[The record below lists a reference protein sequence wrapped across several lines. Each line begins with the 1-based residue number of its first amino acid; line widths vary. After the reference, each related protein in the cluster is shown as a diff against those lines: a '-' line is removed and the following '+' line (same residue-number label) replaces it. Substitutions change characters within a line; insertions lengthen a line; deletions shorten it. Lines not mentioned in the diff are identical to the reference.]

1 MSQST
6 QTLTSGTLGQ
16 VTAAVYRVLV
26 LEILFLATA
35 SPGLILL
42 ITLSPDPS
50 NAPLLALS
58 LLPAGSAFSALIF
71 AWRVST
77 GEEHLAPATSFWRG
91 YRLNA
96 LSTLR
101 WWWLVLTVIAILG
114 VNIAF
119 LDAVIPP
126 GLPLILAGA
135 AQGVVFLLV
144 AVAALHAMVINSL
157 YNFRTR
163 DVLRLALRLL
173 RSSPRATIGA
183 AAIVIAGAGVVGVGS
198 EIALIAIASI
208 AAALVLQ
215 NAHTLTADIEEK
227 YIA

>member
-1 MSQST
+1 MSQMTES
-6 QTLTSGTLGQ
+6 LTSGTLGQ
-16 VTAAVYRVLV
+16 ITAAVYRVIV

-42 ITLSPDPS
+42 VALSPDPS
-50 NAPLLALS
+50 NAPLVALS
-58 LLPAGSAFSALIF
+58 LIPAGPAFSAVIF
-71 AWRVST
+71 AWRAST
-77 GEEHLAPATSFWRG
+77 GEEHLAPAQSFWRG

-96 LSTLR
+96 ISTLR

-114 VNIAF
+114 INVAF
-119 LDAVIPP
+119 LDAVVPP
-126 GLPLILAGA
+126 GLPLVLAGA
-135 AQGVVFLLV
+135 AQGVVFLLA

-163 DVLRLALRLL
+163 DILRLALRLV

-215 NAHTLTADIEEK
+215 NAQTLTTDIEEK

>member
-26 LEILFLATA
+26 LEMLFLATA

-50 NAPLLALS
+50 NAPLVALS
-58 LLPAGSAFSALIF
+58 LLPAGPAFSALIF

-77 GEEHLAPATSFWRG
+77 GEEHLAPASSFWRG

-119 LDAVIPP
+119 LDADDWWEPTYLERMAQLVNEF
-126 GLPLILAGA
+126 GVEGAVRAAGC
-135 AQGVVFLLV
+135 AQVQDG
-144 AVAALHAMVINSL
+144 N
-157 YNFRTR
+157 
-163 DVLRLALRLL
+163 
-173 RSSPRATIGA
+173 
-183 AAIVIAGAGVVGVGS
+183 
-198 EIALIAIASI
+198 
-208 AAALVLQ
+208 
-215 NAHTLTADIEEK
+215 
-227 YIA
+227 